1 MRAKRLRRTIQ
12 FGRATTGQEVPP
24 KVEYSL
30 TEMGRSLEPLLR
42 FMSEWGHANRALMVA
57 GIESLAGATV
67 DEVPTRV
74 PGSTTP
80 VRAAVHLR

>member
-1 MRAKRLRRTIQ
+1 VYREI
-12 FGRATTGQEVPP
+12 PP

-30 TEMGRSLEPLLR
+30 TELGRSLEPLLR
-42 FMSEWGHANRALMVA
+42 FMSEWGHANRASTVA
-57 GIESLAGATV
+57 AVESLARATA

-80 VRAAVHLR
+80 IQSAVPLR